1 MQTGTKISGFLHLS
15 ALGLAVFGGY
25 LFRAPTSEAVQIS
38 EVNIITAED
47 FAAMQSSAPAP
58 SPEVATVPTIA
69 PSETTQE
76 TAPTIVEPV
85 ELKEPTPEPEEHMA
99 MIAPEPMPAPRID
112 TQSAPKPDVNAK
124 EADTT
129 QKETTPDETAT
140 EVAEPKQEQAPKEA
154 ATEIVTEA
162 DKPSEYAPTTS
173 NIPRARPRDM
183 AKRVA
188 KANVPEPKEQPV
200 AEDNTADEIAEAL
213 AKAEAE
219 NNKPNVPVGPP
230 LTGSERAGLVLAV
243 QQCWNVPIG
252 LQNADDLV
260 VVIAI
265 ELAQDGKLAS
275 SPKMIE
281 PAGAPTGAI
290 KQAFEAGRR
299 ALIRCAPYDLPRE
312 KYEQWRQIEVVF
324 NPEEMAV
331 R

>member
-1 MQTGTKISGFLHLS
+1 
-15 ALGLAVFGGY
+15 

-129 QKETTPDETAT
+129 QKETTPDETAA

>member
-1 MQTGTKISGFLHLS
+1 
-15 ALGLAVFGGY
+15 

-58 SPEVATVPTIA
+58 SPEVATVPTIT

-85 ELKEPTPEPEEHMA
+85 ELKESTPEPEEQMA
-99 MIAPEPMPAPRID
+99 MVAPEPMPAPRID

-124 EADTT
+124 EAETT
-129 QKETTPDETAT
+129 QKETTPDETAV
-140 EVAEPKQEQAPKEA
+140 EVVEPKQEHAPKEA

-219 NNKPNVPVGPP
+219 NNKPDVPLGPP

-275 SPKMIE
+275 SPKMIA

>member
-1 MQTGTKISGFLHLS
+1 M
-15 ALGLAVFGGY
+15 FGGF
-25 LFRAPTSEAVQIS
+25 LFRAPTSEAIQIS
-38 EVNIITAED
+38 EVSIITAGD

-58 SPEVATVPTIA
+58 TPEVITAPTIT

-76 TAPTIVEPV
+76 IAPTIVPPA
-85 ELKEPTPEPEEHMA
+85 ELEEPTPEPEEQVA
-99 MIAPEPMPAPRID
+99 MVAPEPTPAPRID

-124 EADTT
+124 EAEAP
-129 QKETTPDETAT
+129 QKETAPDETAA

-162 DKPSEYAPTTS
+162 EKPSEYAPTTS

-183 AKRVA
+183 AKRAA
-188 KANVPEPKEQPV
+188 KANAPEPKEQPV
-200 AEDNTADEIAEAL
+200 AENKTADDIAEAL

-219 NNKPNVPVGPP
+219 NNKPAVLLGPP
-230 LTGSERAGLVLAV
+230 LTGSEREGLVFAV

-265 ELAQDGKLAS
+265 ELTQDGKLAG

>member
-1 MQTGTKISGFLHLS
+1 M
-15 ALGLAVFGGY
+15 
-25 LFRAPTSEAVQIS
+25 FRAPTSEAIQIS
-38 EVNIITAED
+38 EVSIVTAED

-58 SPEVATVPTIA
+58 SPEVVTAPTIT
-69 PSETTQE
+69 PSETTLE
-76 TAPTIVEPV
+76 IAPTIVEPV
-85 ELKEPTPEPEEHMA
+85 ELEEPTPEPEEQVA
-99 MIAPEPMPAPRID
+99 MVAPEPTPAPRID
-112 TQSAPKPDVNAK
+112 TQSAPKPDVSAK
-124 EADTT
+124 EDDTT
-129 QKETTPDETAT
+129 QEETIPDEIAT
-140 EVAEPKQEQAPKEA
+140 EVVEPKQEQAPKEA
-154 ATEIVTEA
+154 ASEIVTEA
-162 DKPSEYAPTTS
+162 EKPSEHAPTTS
-173 NIPRARPRDM
+173 NIPRTRPRDM

-188 KANVPEPKEQPV
+188 KANTPEPKEEPV

-219 NNKPNVPVGPP
+219 NNKPAAPLSPP
-230 LTGSERAGLVLAV
+230 LTGNERAGLVLAV

-252 LQNADDLV
+252 LQNADDLA

-265 ELAQDGKLAS
+265 ELTQDGKLAG

-281 PAGAPTGAI
+281 PTGAPTGAI

-299 ALIRCAPYDLPRE
+299 ALIRCAPYDLPHE